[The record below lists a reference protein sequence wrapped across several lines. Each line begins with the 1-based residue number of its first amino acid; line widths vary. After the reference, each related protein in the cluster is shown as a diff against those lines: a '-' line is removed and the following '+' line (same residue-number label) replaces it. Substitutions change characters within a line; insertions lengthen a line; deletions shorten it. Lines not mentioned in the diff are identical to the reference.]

1 MGTLEI
7 IVLADTILI
16 VVLIVMLYL
25 LNKRVDKL
33 TKTLDDL
40 SLNHNRKIQM
50 LEELMNIYI
59 TYEDDAD
66 S

>member
-1 MGTLEI
+1 MGILNI
-7 IVLADTILI
+7 IILVDTILI
-16 VVLIVMLYL
+16 VVLIVVLYL
-25 LNKRVDKL
+25 LKKHVDKL
-33 TKTLDDL
+33 TKTLDEL
-40 SLNHNRKIQM
+40 ALNHNRKIQM

>member
-25 LNKRVDKL
+25 LKKRVDKL

>member
-1 MGTLEI
+1 MGALEI

-16 VVLIVMLYL
+16 VVLMIMLYL
-25 LNKRVDKL
+25 LKKHVDKL
-33 TKTLDDL
+33 TKKLDET

>member
-1 MGTLEI
+1 MGALEI
-7 IVLADTILI
+7 ILLVDTILI
-16 VVLIVMLYL
+16 VVLMIMLYL
-25 LNKRVDKL
+25 LKKRVDKL
-33 TKTLDDL
+33 TKTLDET
-40 SLNHNRKIQM
+40 SLNQNRKIQM

>member
-1 MGTLEI
+1 MGALEI
-7 IVLADTILI
+7 IVLFDTILI
-16 VVLIVMLYL
+16 VVLMVMLYL
-25 LNKRVDKL
+25 LKKCVDKL
-33 TKTLDDL
+33 TKTLDEL
-40 SLNHNRKIQM
+40 ALNHTKKIQM

>member
-1 MGTLEI
+1 MEI
-7 IVLADTILI
+7 LNIIILVDTILI
-16 VVLIVMLYL
+16 VVLTVVLYL
-25 LNKRVDKL
+25 LKKNVDKL
-33 TKTLDDL
+33 TKKLDET

-50 LEELMNIYI
+50 LEELMNIYM

>member
-1 MGTLEI
+1 MGALEI
-7 IVLADTILI
+7 IVLFDTILI
-16 VVLIVMLYL
+16 VVLMVMLYL
-25 LNKRVDKL
+25 LKKCLGKL
-33 TKTLDDL
+33 TKTLDEL
-40 SLNHNRKIQM
+40 ALNHTKKIQM